1 MKVFLLPICDYQVQ
15 YFDISIL
22 SASKDV
28 IKSTVFTGEIQT
40 DFSKKFFPSRVFSE
54 SGGKRVKHF
63 GNLYY
68 LVKKANIRIKC
79 YLYFSNVFSFTG
91 A

>member
-1 MKVFLLPICDYQVQ
+1 MKVLLLPIWDYQVQ

-22 SASKDV
+22 NASKDV
-28 IKSTVFTGEIQT
+28 IKSTVFNGAIQK

-54 SGGKRVKHF
+54 SGGKGVKNF
-63 GNLYY
+63 GNLYS
-68 LVKKANIRIKC
+68 LVKKANIIKC
-79 YLYFSNVFSFTG
+79 YLYFPNVFSFTG